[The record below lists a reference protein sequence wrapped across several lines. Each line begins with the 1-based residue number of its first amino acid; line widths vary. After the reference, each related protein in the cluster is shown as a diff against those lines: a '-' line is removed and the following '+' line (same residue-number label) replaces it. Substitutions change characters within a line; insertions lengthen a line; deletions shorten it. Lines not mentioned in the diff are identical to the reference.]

1 MRIIAGKYRS
11 RKIHSAVPDTN
22 CIQLKRSGF
31 RPTSDRARESLFN
44 TLNNRIDF
52 KDMKCLDLF
61 SGTGSFGFECLSRG
75 AESCVFVDNSK
86 KVPGIIEKTADELGC
101 NDNIEIVSGDCLTF
115 LKRDGGYFDL
125 IFADPPYDY
134 EHYKEISNEILRRDF
149 IASIIEY
156 GLPDSLHG
164 LSVNEDIEV
173 IDKKI
178 GVTNF
183 KIFIK

>member
-11 RKIHSAVPDTN
+11 RKIHSAVPDSN
-22 CIQLKRSGF
+22 CNQLNKSGF

-52 KDMKCLDLF
+52 TDMKCLDLF
-61 SGTGSFGFECLSRG
+61 AGTGSFGFECLSRG
-75 AESCVFVDNSK
+75 AARCVFVDISRK
-86 KVPGIIEKTADELGC
+86 SSGIIEKTAEELGC
-101 NDNIEIVSGDCLTF
+101 KDNIEFISGDCLTF
-115 LKRDGGYFDL
+115 LKRDSEYFDL
-125 IFADPPYDY
+125 IFADPPYNY
-134 EHYKEISNEILRRDF
+134 EHYSEITQGILKRDF

-156 GLPDSLHG
+156 GQPDSLNAIQ
-164 LSVNEDIEV
+164 VNEGTEV
-173 IDKKI
+173 VDKKI